1 MPPYPRRRDPIPV
14 TSTSA
19 ARPPLFPPLTTH
31 SGRIYPQ
38 NYFEANAAD
47 CLHCLQTIPDEHQR
61 GTAAFPIV
69 VEDPDADDNIFQ
81 RYYHWFIN
89 EGHD

>member
-1 MPPYPRRRDPIPV
+1 M
-14 TSTSA
+14 
-19 ARPPLFPPLTTH
+19 
-31 SGRIYPQ
+31 
-38 NYFEANAAD
+38 ANAAN
-47 CLHCLQTIPDEHQR
+47 CLRRLQMIPEERRQ

-69 VEDPDADDNIFQ
+69 VKDPEAEDNIFQ